1 MYNHQLDTFLMIAE
15 CGSFSLAAKRLFITP
30 SAVMQKVNMFEKQ
43 LGVQLFQ
50 RTKQGVSL
58 TPAGEIL
65 LQEAPRMIKLSD
77 EIMKQMKNTI
87 NTKIIRVGWKSEV
100 EDADFFSR
108 CMTFRDTHLDVD
120 LTILNLK
127 GEVLSAVKHQEFD
140 LCEYMNSPIYHE
152 YGYSFSP
159 VYSARQC
166 IVVSSKH
173 PLANRKCISI
183 EDLENQPLIVLQ
195 PGILSDHDAFHDL
208 VTRTGNNVKLLPR
221 NSYGG
226 KTQEECFQHN
236 YPFLGV
242 DALSHWYAP
251 LRCIPTTW
259 DIPIEIGIVYR
270 TDANPW
276 LKAMID
282 YLVSAQQINCE
293 K

>member
-30 SAVMQKVNMFEKQ
+30 SAVVQKVNMFEKQ

-65 LQEAPRMIKLSD
+65 LQEAPKMIQLSD
-77 EIMKQMKNTI
+77 AIMKQMKKTI
-87 NTKIIRVGWKSEV
+87 DTKIIRVGWKSEV
-100 EDADFFSR
+100 EDAYFFSR
-108 CMTFRDTHLDVD
+108 CITFRDTHPEIDI
-120 LTILNLK
+120 TISNLR
-127 GEVLSAVKHQEFD
+127 GEVLTAVKHQELD
-140 LCEYMNSPIYHE
+140 LCEYMNSPVYKE
-152 YGYSFSP
+152 CGYSFSP
-159 VYSARQC
+159 VYSAHQC

-183 EDLENQPLIVLQ
+183 EDLENQPLVMLQ
-195 PGILSDHDAFHDL
+195 PGILSDHDAFHNF
-208 VTRTGNNVKLLPR
+208 VIQTGSNIKLLPR
-221 NSYGG
+221 NGYGG
-226 KTQEECFQHN
+226 KTQEECFRNN

-259 DIPIEIGIVYR
+259 GIPVEIGLVYR
-270 TDANPW
+270 TDSQPW
-276 LKAMID
+276 LNAMID
-282 YLVSAQQINCE
+282 YLLNA
-293 K
+293 KA

>member
-1 MYNHQLDTFLMIAE
+1 MNCLYNHQLDMFLTIAE

-120 LTILNLK
+120 LTILNLL
-127 GEVLSAVKHQEFD
+127 GW
-140 LCEYMNSPIYHE
+140 
-152 YGYSFSP
+152 
-159 VYSARQC
+159 
-166 IVVSSKH
+166 
-173 PLANRKCISI
+173 
-183 EDLENQPLIVLQ
+183 
-195 PGILSDHDAFHDL
+195 
-208 VTRTGNNVKLLPR
+208 
-221 NSYGG
+221 
-226 KTQEECFQHN
+226 KTQMDMETGIKKI
-236 YPFLGV
+236 LG
-242 DALSHWYAP
+242 A
-251 LRCIPTTW
+251 
-259 DIPIEIGIVYR
+259 
-270 TDANPW
+270 
-276 LKAMID
+276 
-282 YLVSAQQINCE
+282 E